1 MIVYSDGTWVTG
13 DADGITPDTATYI
26 PDNSVFAAEVLKYRR
41 VTVEKDQ
48 NGEVTSISEIPDEA
62 DETAA
67 ILAQLAETDSKVIRP
82 LRAIAAGTATDE
94 DRTRLAELEAQA
106 EELRT
111 VLKALNEINA

>member
-48 NGEVTSISEIPDEA
+48 NGEVTSPAVCRFQPIIFFLISA
-62 DETAA
+62 
-67 ILAQLAETDSKVIRP
+67 
-82 LRAIAAGTATDE
+82 
-94 DRTRLAELEAQA
+94 
-106 EELRT
+106 
-111 VLKALNEINA
+111 